1 MYLGRVLQDV
11 DSVALSIVNAT
22 ILGSWFLGG
31 HLLDPGY
38 VYRSLIVID
47 TAIFVRTFGEGSG
60 LFLVMNT
67 YLGPMPFITLD

>member
-22 ILGSWFLGG
+22 ILDSWFLGG